1 MKDRASHDGKGSV
14 PHTSADI
21 SLRSTFPA
29 RSAASRAVRHAS
41 LEKRAFVPQD
51 KSSFFVYHVNTSD
64 QFPSWWH
71 KTVPQRSGH
80 SFEARSSGASSHFV
94 PLHHDP
100 ATRSRC
106 RSEETPRPAKR
117 PRRKAGARAKRG
129 VSELCHVNTMDQ
141 LPNLEYKP
149 AIQRSD
155 CGFERRKT
163 FAVEMNALA
172 RSSDIQRS
180 FLSVSC
186 EHYGSIP
193 TLAAQTC
200 DPAEAVTGLKR
211 GAAEQVRDDFLCRA

>member
-64 QFPSWWH
+64 QFPSWWP
-71 KTVPQRSGH
+71 KTVTQRSGH

-141 LPNLEYKP
+141 FPSWWHKTVT
-149 AIQRSD
+149 QRS
-155 CGFERRKT
+155 GHSFE
-163 FAVEMNALA
+163 A
-172 RSSDIQRS
+172 RSS
-180 FLSVSC
+180 
-186 EHYGSIP
+186 
-193 TLAAQTC
+193 
-200 DPAEAVTGLKR
+200 
-211 GAAEQVRDDFLCRA
+211 GASER

>member
-1 MKDRASHDGKGSV
+1 MGREACHTLPQILPCKAPSRREAPLPV
-14 PHTSADI
+14 PK
-21 SLRSTFPA
+21 A
-29 RSAASRAVRHAS
+29 RFTRKNELLS
-41 LEKRAFVPQD
+41 KRTKARF
-51 KSSFFVYHVNTSD
+51 SCHVNPMD

-71 KTVPQRSGH
+71 KTVTQRSGH

-180 FLSVSC
+180 FLS
-186 EHYGSIP
+186 G
-193 TLAAQTC
+193 
-200 DPAEAVTGLKR
+200 
-211 GAAEQVRDDFLCRA
+211 GAGGIRTHGTVAGTPDFESGPL

>member
-14 PHTSADI
+14 PHISADI

-71 KTVPQRSGH
+71 KTVTQRSGH

-129 VSELCHVNTMDQ
+129 VSELSFRYTIDEHITVTDFCNLFFRLVFTRNLIGRFNQICHD
-141 LPNLEYKP
+141 LIEL
-149 AIQRSD
+149 
-155 CGFERRKT
+155 
-163 FAVEMNALA
+163 
-172 RSSDIQRS
+172 
-180 FLSVSC
+180 
-186 EHYGSIP
+186 
-193 TLAAQTC
+193 
-200 DPAEAVTGLKR
+200 R
-211 GAAEQVRDDFLCRA
+211 GVF

>member
-1 MKDRASHDGKGSV
+1 M
-14 PHTSADI
+14 T
-21 SLRSTFPA
+21 
-29 RSAASRAVRHAS
+29 
-41 LEKRAFVPQD
+41 
-51 KSSFFVYHVNTSD
+51 
-64 QFPSWWH
+64 
-71 KTVPQRSGH
+71 QRSGH

-129 VSELCHVNTMDQ
+129 VSELCHVNTTDQ

-180 FLSVSC
+180 FLSGAGGRTRTGTPSLAVDFESTTSTNSITPAYC
-186 EHYGSIP
+186 GQPDPKHVFTREGTGNMHIIVHPGQIGKNFFCVPMEIFRNRRGNGGRLYGR
-193 TLAAQTC
+193 AF
-200 DPAEAVTGLKR
+200 
-211 GAAEQVRDDFLCRA
+211 QVRASYRN